1 MQDYTTDYTSDN
13 TTHFMGD
20 MDSFTHAYEDGS
32 ADYGDYFDMGSGDS
46 DGSDDYHSMPD
57 NDQDYDD
64 TPSSCSGPDCHEG
77 CAAAMAN
84 WREEM
89 SKWKYMRNGEM
100 SGSIVFQ
107 ILTGSIL

>member
-1 MQDYTTDYTSDN
+1 MQDYTTDYMSDN
-13 TTHFMGD
+13 TTHFMDD
-20 MDSFTHAYEDGS
+20 MDSFTHVYEDGS

-64 TPSSCSGPDCHEG
+64 TPSSCSGPECHEG

-89 SKWKYMRNGEM
+89 SKWKYMRNG
-100 SGSIVFQ
+100 
-107 ILTGSIL
+107 